1 MLSPEDRAYMVVKSF
16 FQTEELSD
24 EIHAMFFEWMLNPDN
39 KKAKQYAMERV
50 FKECLD
56 STMCLEGL
64 KK

>member
-1 MLSPEDRAYMVVKSF
+1 MVVKSF